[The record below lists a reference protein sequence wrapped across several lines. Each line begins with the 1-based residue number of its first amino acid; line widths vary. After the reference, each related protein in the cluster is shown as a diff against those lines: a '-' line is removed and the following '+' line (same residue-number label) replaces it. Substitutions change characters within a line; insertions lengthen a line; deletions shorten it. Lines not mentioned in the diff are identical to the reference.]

1 MDCSICYDQI
11 TASTG
16 KVELSCS
23 HSYHFSCLTSWFK
36 TQAGNSIEQ
45 SCPCCRHVSNEHE
58 TMKVTVDDES
68 EDDESE
74 SESESET
81 EELTEQEAIDL
92 AAAQERASMRIAKM
106 KREMTK
112 GAFEHY
118 AASKIAALYRGR
130 CARFMVAEIY
140 DIRQC
145 IKQRMEVINAK
156 KEAHRVMK
164 NALTFNMKAI
174 TMSHSAWRNYAVSII
189 QKAWRAASVKSPLAL
204 LGCDLLV
211 ISTDGTR
218 SVLVEMKEG
227 TSEIASDAMA
237 QAIRAGLDAQI
248 VNTH

>member
-1 MDCSICYDQI
+1 MDCSICYDAI

-68 EDDESE
+68 DESEDDETESE
-74 SESESET
+74 SES

-112 GAFEHY
+112 EAFEHY

-130 CARFMVAEIY
+130 CARYMVS
-140 DIRQC
+140 DIRNIRRC
-145 IKQRMEVINAK
+145 MKQRMEMINKK
-156 KEAHRVMK
+156 KEDFRVIK
-164 NALTFNMKAI
+164 NSLTFNMKAT

-189 QKAWRAASVKSPLAL
+189 QKAWRAKSGVKAL
-204 LGCDLLV
+204 PSTIGYDLLV

-218 SVLVEMKEG
+218 SVLIEMKED
-227 TSEIASDAMA
+227 TSDAA
-237 QAIRAGLDAQI
+237 IQAIRAGLDAEA
-248 VNTH
+248 V